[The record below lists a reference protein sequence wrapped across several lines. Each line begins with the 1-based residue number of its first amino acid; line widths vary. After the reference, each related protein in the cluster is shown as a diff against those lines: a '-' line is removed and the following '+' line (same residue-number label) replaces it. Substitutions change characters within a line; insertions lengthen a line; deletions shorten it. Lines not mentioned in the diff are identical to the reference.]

1 MHLSSPAT
9 TIFSDFRE
17 ALLELITNYSS
28 EVPLVNEAITSKVAG
43 ELTAIIGLS
52 DPQFAASVT
61 LTTTEA
67 SAVNLS
73 YLVPAI
79 AGDWL
84 GELANQLAG
93 RMKNKLTRYGLSPRL
108 GIATI
113 VRGKW
118 IQIESFGTSA
128 CLATARFKHGEVTA
142 QLALDLSPDL
152 QLIVKDEQTAAAEGT
167 MVLF

>member
-1 MHLSSPAT
+1 MQLSSPAT
-9 TIFSDFRE
+9 ILFGEFRE
-17 ALLELITNYSS
+17 ALLELIAGYSS
-28 EVPLVNEAITSKVAG
+28 EVPLVSEAITSKVAG
-43 ELTAIIGLS
+43 EMTAIIGLNDS
-52 DPQFAASVT
+52 RFSASVT
-61 LTTTEA
+61 LTTTES

-93 RMKNKLTRYGLSPRL
+93 RMKNKLTRYGLAPSL

-118 IQIESFGTSA
+118 IQIESCGTSA
-128 CLATARFKHGEVTA
+128 CLMTARFKRGEVTA
-142 QLALDLSPDL
+142 QLALDINPNLKLVAHDH
-152 QLIVKDEQTAAAEGT
+152 QTAAQEGT
-167 MVLF
+167 LVLF